1 MLGVHGYIGKTREEA
16 VRRLVPL
23 YEEHVKMFAPLGF
36 VPGLTPEQIA
46 AVARRGGWEAAGVPK
61 VEHFMG
67 LGSWFAGTPDDLVA
81 RLKQIE
87 EDYPGMELMS
97 LSPPL
102 TTPKDIMLE
111 QFQIVAEEVMPHF
124 RERPAVRDAAK

>member
-1 MLGVHGYIGKTREEA
+1 
-16 VRRLVPL
+16 
-23 YEEHVKMFAPLGF
+23 MFAPLGF

-46 AVARRGGWEAAGVPK
+46 AVARRGSWEAAGVPK

-81 RLKQIE
+81 FLKGIE
-87 EDYPGMELMS
+87 EKYPGMEHINFAS
-97 LSPPL
+97 PL
-102 TTPKDIMLE
+102 TTPKDLMLE

-124 RERPAVRDAAK
+124 RGSAGVHAAAAK